1 MRGSTFIETLR
12 RAWRSTI
19 MWSAGFGA
27 YGLVVVAVLP
37 DPEGMKKMAEALTA
51 VPAFVWQMV
60 GVQDVSV
67 LATTGGFIAFRY
79 FLTASVLL
87 AVWAVL
93 TGMNITLN
101 DESAGI
107 SNMVFSLPISRMR
120 VQLEKFAAYL
130 IPCAIIPLSGVVGLM
145 AGMALNPHAAT
156 DLPPLVF
163 SALVLVSVG
172 MLIMCFTALIAV
184 ILPRKAW
191 VASIAGGF
199 VAVSFLFNS
208 VGGMLRSDLGTAM
221 QQFSVFHHS
230 DASRVLLNGFPLVAV
245 IVMLIVAGALM
256 AASTRLF
263 MNRDLAG

>member
-1 MRGSTFIETLR
+1 M
-12 RAWRSTI
+12 
-19 MWSAGFGA
+19 
-27 YGLVVVAVLP
+27 
-37 DPEGMKKMAEALTA
+37 
-51 VPAFVWQMV
+51 
-60 GVQDVSV
+60 
-67 LATTGGFIAFRY
+67 
-79 FLTASVLL
+79 
-87 AVWAVL
+87 
-93 TGMNITLN
+93 
-101 DESAGI
+101 
-107 SNMVFSLPISRMR
+107 
-120 VQLEKFAAYL
+120 
-130 IPCAIIPLSGVVGLM
+130 SGVVGLM

-163 SALVLVSVG
+163 SALALVSVG